1 VSALANDHRR
11 VSPGTLFF
19 CVPGFSRDGHDFAAE
34 AVARGAI
41 ALVVQ
46 RPVGAGVPEVR
57 VEDVRAAMARAA
69 ARFHDD
75 PSAALKVVGITG
87 TNGKTTT
94 AFLTR
99 ELLDAGTRLK
109 VIGRAGVGVDN
120 VDLDRA
126 TELGIAVINAPG
138 GNVVSVA
145 ELVFGVLVSLFR
157 HVHIADRLMREGKWP
172 RSQLGGLELRGRT
185 LSIVG
190 LGRIG
195 GEVARR
201 GKVFGMKLLAYDP
214 YVSEAR
220 FEEVGIERAAT
231 LEEALE
237 RADVVTLHVPLT
249 DETLNMIGAA
259 ELARLHPGAIILNY
273 ARGGIIMEDAL
284 IEALQQ
290 NRILAAGI
298 DVFAK
303 EPLAPDHPIRSIPN
317 ILLTPHLGA
326 STAEAQKSVSL
337 EACAAVRD
345 ALVTGDLSSALN
357 GAGVG
362 GTGWGELR
370 PLVDLAERL
379 GRLGRALLTGGL
391 SSMELR
397 YSGPRE
403 EAPRALMLAAL
414 QGALRDVV
422 EQRAI
427 NLVNAQH
434 VAAERGIETSWTRG
448 APQAERG
455 EEVELRMESGDRT
468 MKISGALLGESH
480 GRITRI
486 GPFRVDIAPRGTLL
500 VLRNRDVPGVIGRV
514 GSLLGDE
521 GVNIAEYH
529 QARLQVGGEALAAVT
544 IDTKLPAAVV
554 QRLSALPEV
563 LDVRQV
569 EMEESAGL
577 PAYAES

>member
-1 VSALANDHRR
+1 MTDQVFRVMVTDEVDPEGLALLREHPAI
-11 VSPGTLFF
+11 
-19 CVPGFSRDGHDFAAE
+19 E
-34 AVARGAI
+34 AVERPTLPPGQLLEEI
-41 ALVVQ
+41 GEYDALIG
-46 RPVGAGVPEVR
+46 R
-57 VEDVRAAMARAA
+57 
-69 ARFHDD
+69 
-75 PSAALKVVGITG
+75 SATRIS
-87 TNGKTTT
+87 
-94 AFLTR
+94 R

-145 ELVFGVLVSLFR
+145 ELFFGVVVSLFR
-157 HVHIADRLMREGKWP
+157 HVHIADRVMRGTGEWP
-172 RSQLGGLELRGRT
+172 RSKLGGLELRGRT

-195 GEVARR
+195 SEVARR
-201 GKVFGMKLLAYDP
+201 GRSFGMKVLSYDP
-214 YVSEAR
+214 YVSDSR
-220 FEEVGIERAAT
+220 FEEVGVERVST
-231 LEEALE
+231 LEELLD

-249 DETLNMIGAA
+249 DETKNMIGAS
-259 ELARLHPGAIILNY
+259 ELARLRPTSIIVNM
-273 ARGGIIMEDAL
+273 ARGGIIDEPALVDAL
-284 IEALQQ
+284 GS
-290 NRILAAGI
+290 NRILGAGI

-303 EPLAPDHPIRSIPN
+303 EPLAPDHPLRTLPN

-326 STAEAQKSVSL
+326 STAEAQKSVAL

-345 ALVTGDLSSALN
+345 ALVTGDLSGALN

-362 GTGWGELR
+362 GSGWEGLR

-379 GRLGRALLTGGL
+379 GRLGRALTPGGL
-391 SSMELR
+391 SKLELR

-403 EAPRALMLAAL
+403 EAPRPLLLAAL

-434 VAAERGIETSWTRG
+434 VAAERGIETAWTRG
-448 APQAERG
+448 SAQHEMG
-455 EEVELRMESGDRT
+455 EEIDIRMQAGDRT
-468 MKISGALLGESH
+468 IRVSGALLGESR

-514 GSLLGDE
+514 GTLLGDE

-529 QARLQVGGEALAAVT
+529 QARLEAGGEALAAVSV
-544 IDTKLPAAVV
+544 DTRLSTTSL
-554 QRLSALPEV
+554 QRLSSVPEV
-563 LDVRQV
+563 IDARQV
-569 EMEESAGL
+569 DME
-577 PAYAES
+577 